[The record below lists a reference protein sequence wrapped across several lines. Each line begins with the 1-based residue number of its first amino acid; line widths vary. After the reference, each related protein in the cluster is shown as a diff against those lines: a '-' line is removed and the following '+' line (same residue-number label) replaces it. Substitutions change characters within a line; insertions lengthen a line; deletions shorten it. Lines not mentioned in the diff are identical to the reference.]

1 MTTYDIFL
9 FIHPHKK
16 DQEDD
21 RLLKNEG
28 PSGMVSYI
36 CMYTYI
42 YMSFFPNF
50 WLWTDSCMTLRNI
63 ATEQK
68 TNWASKWFSKM
79 TSKTKEKNESI

>member
-16 DQEDD
+16 DQEDH

-36 CMYTYI
+36 YI
-42 YMSFFPNF
+42 YVYICIYIVNDQRS
-50 WLWTDSCMTLRNI
+50 
-63 ATEQK
+63 
-68 TNWASKWFSKM
+68 
-79 TSKTKEKNESI
+79 